1 MKLLNIFDD
10 AVVVIPLV
18 QNKSFIPKGMPSKG
32 KLVPVEY
39 RS

>member
-1 MKLLNIFDD
+1 MKLLKIFDD
-10 AVVVIPLV
+10 AVVVMPLV

-32 KLVPVEY
+32 KLVPAEY